1 MRIKAIEA
9 TAVRVP
15 RLTRL
20 LPKTAHGEVRA
31 SEYVVIEIRT
41 DNGLLGLGEVTCALG
56 WSGETAAK
64 SIQLLSEDLE
74 PALLG
79 TDPRDRSALAETLSR
94 CTVGRPFL
102 AAAVEMACLDLEG
115 HDTGRPVGEL
125 LGGVVRSTFPTKI
138 VLPARR
144 PDLVAAMAA
153 DVLSMGAASLKVKVG
168 LDPEEDVQRVQA
180 VRDVVGIGM
189 PLTVD
194 ANEGWT
200 LSSARSVLEAL
211 KDTDLLAVEQ
221 PLPRNDWVEMAKL
234 RSEMSPVFIGD
245 ESIWTRD
252 DLTAAVHHGSFDGV
266 SIYPGKVGSLVGT
279 VELAHRAAQL
289 GLEVSFG
296 SNLELGIGASAI
308 AHTIA
313 AIHPTP
319 REIPSDLIGPLYF
332 ESPLI
337 TDPSFVGWS
346 GASLPAGSGLGV
358 ELDRYALKHFA
369 FQP

>member
-1 MRIKAIEA
+1 MRIKAIAA

-31 SEYVVIEIRT
+31 SEYVVIEVRT
-41 DNGLLGLGEVTCALG
+41 DNGLIGLGEVTCAAG
-56 WSGETAAK
+56 WSGETAAD
-64 SIQLLSEDLE
+64 SIRLLSERLE
-74 PALLG
+74 PALSG
-79 TDPRDRSALAETLSR
+79 TDPCDRFTLAETLTR
-94 CTVGRPFL
+94 YVTGRPFL
-102 AAAVEMACLDLEG
+102 AAAIEMACLDLEG
-115 HDTGRPVGEL
+115 QDTGRPVGDL
-125 LGGVVRSTFPTKI
+125 LGGVVRSTFTTKM

-144 PDLVAAMAA
+144 PDEVATMAA
-153 DVLSMGAASLKVKVG
+153 DALSMGVAALKVKVG
-168 LDPEEDVQRVQA
+168 LDPAEDVHRVQA
-180 VRDVVGIGM
+180 VREVAGFEI

-200 LSSARSVLEAL
+200 LSDARKALEAL
-211 KDTDLLAVEQ
+211 NDTDLLAVEQ
-221 PLPRNDWVEMAKL
+221 PLPRHEWEAMAEL
-234 RSEMSPVFIGD
+234 RTEMSPHFIGD
-245 ESIWTRD
+245 ESIWTQD
-252 DLTAAVHHGSFDGV
+252 DLAAAAHHGSFDGV
-266 SIYPGKVGSLVGT
+266 SIYPGKVGSLAGT

-296 SNLELGIGASAI
+296 SNLELGIGASAL
-308 AHTIA
+308 AHTMA

-337 TDPSFVGWS
+337 TDASFVGWS
-346 GASLPAGSGLGV
+346 SSCLPAGSGLGV
-358 ELDRYALKHFA
+358 ELDRRALNQYA